1 MPAFGIITPTFCK
14 PVRRPLLHNNE
25 ALSDSI
31 YQQDKP
37 HRFVF
42 FSMGG
47 EATEADR
54 IRPSISQEPSNFSRV
69 TERYLTYS
77 RFWKYFER
85 KTPIH
90 WVLFFLS
97 SSAMLVAFP
106 ASTLLSRLYYVGGGK
121 SRWLLSWIAVAGW
134 PLTAVFLL
142 PFYFQKGISPTPLS
156 WQLIVSYAVLG
167 LLSAADNLLYAWA
180 FSYLPASTATLLASS
195 SLTFTAIFAYFI
207 VRKKLNASTLNSI
220 VIITSA
226 AVIIAIDSNSDKP
239 AGVSHRQYAAGYLWD
254 ILGSALHGLI
264 FALSELLFIK
274 ILGRESF
281 HVVLEQQ
288 AMVSLFGC
296 IFTTIGVIINDDF
309 TAMKLEAAAFKH
321 GAVSYYMVLFWG
333 SVTFQLGILGS
344 VSVLYL
350 TSTMMAGVLN
360 AVRVPLTTI
369 AAVVC
374 FHDPMGGFKVL
385 SLLLTIWG
393 FGSYI
398 YGNSAETKAEKQ
410 LTNRE
415 NFAEE
420 STV

>member
-1 MPAFGIITPTFCK
+1 
-14 PVRRPLLHNNE
+14 
-25 ALSDSI
+25 
-31 YQQDKP
+31 
-37 HRFVF
+37 
-42 FSMGG
+42 
-47 EATEADR
+47 
-54 IRPSISQEPSNFSRV
+54 
-69 TERYLTYS
+69 
-77 RFWKYFER
+77 
-85 KTPIH
+85 
-90 WVLFFLS
+90 
-97 SSAMLVAFP
+97 
-106 ASTLLSRLYYVGGGK
+106 
-121 SRWLLSWIAVAGW
+121 
-134 PLTAVFLL
+134 
-142 PFYFQKGISPTPLS
+142 
-156 WQLIVSYAVLG
+156 
-167 LLSAADNLLYAWA
+167 
-180 FSYLPASTATLLASS
+180 
-195 SLTFTAIFAYFI
+195 

-288 AMVSLFGC
+288 VMVSLFGC